1 MQYRV
6 SNQNINNESN
16 KTKQCQ
22 QFIKS
27 NYPFHSTGLFK
38 WQQWDSNPQPL
49 RFPLNHLAKLASL
62 AKWLSVSL
70 RSKWLWVRIPLL
82 SLKLQIWRLLRAR
95 SSLTSRQSIECR
107 FALKLV
113 RGMIITYSHWSLSI
127 SPATASKPEFFMLS
141 GMYRKRCFCQTKV

>member
-16 KTKQCQ
+16 KAKQCQ

-49 RFPLNHLAKLASL
+49 RFLLNHLAKLASL
-62 AKWLSVSL
+62 G
-70 RSKWLWVRIPLL
+70 SKWLWVRIPLL
-82 SLKLQIWRLLRAR
+82 LLQLQIWRLLRAR
-95 SSLTSRQSIECR
+95 SSLTFKQSIECR

-141 GMYRKRCFCQTKV
+141 GKYRKRCFCQTKV